1 MAKPLKELLTKL
13 NIPYNKTSL
22 YSQALTHPSYVNE
35 TSKKIEN
42 YQRLE
47 FMGDAVIQLI
57 ITRYIFFKYPKMNE
71 GNLSPL
77 RSNLVRMETLA
88 SLARDINLGDYIRLG
103 QGEEKSHGK
112 ERPSL
117 LCDCFEALMAA
128 CYLDLGLE
136 KTEEILLS
144 LFANYLTE
152 EGMENFLDLKDAKT
166 KLQELVQADK
176 KRSLTYRTVKVFGPS
191 NQPRFLIEVLLD
203 DVVLGTG
210 EGFSKKSAEQEAAK
224 DALSKMAR

>member
-1 MAKPLKELLTKL
+1 MARPLKELLTKL
-13 NIPYNKTSL
+13 KIPYNNTAL

-35 TSKKIEN
+35 NNKKIEN

-57 ITRYIFFKYPKMNE
+57 ITRYIFFKYPDMNE

-88 SLARDINLGDYIRLG
+88 SLAKDIHLGDYIRLG
-103 QGEEKSHGK
+103 LGEEKNNGK
-112 ERPSL
+112 DRPAL
-117 LCDCFEALMAA
+117 LCDVFEAFIAA

-136 KTEEILLS
+136 KAEEILMG
-144 LFANYLTE
+144 LFKKYLDE
-152 EGMENFLDLKDAKT
+152 EGMETFLDLKDAKT

-176 KRSLTYRTVKVFGPS
+176 KRSLAYRTVKVVGPS
-191 NQPRFLIEVLLD
+191 NQPRFQIEVLLD
-203 DVVLGTG
+203 DVVLGFG
-210 EGFSKKSAEQEAAK
+210 EGFSKKSAEQAAAK

>member
-1 MAKPLKELLTKL
+1 MAKPLKGLLTKL
-13 NIPYNKTSL
+13 EIPYKKTSL

-35 TSKKIEN
+35 AHQKIEN

-57 ITRYIFFKYPKMNE
+57 ITRYIFFKFPDMNE

-88 SLARDINLGDYIRLG
+88 SLAKEIDLGSYIRVG
-103 QGEEKSHGK
+103 QGEAKSHGQ

-117 LCDCFEALMAA
+117 LCDVFEALMAA
-128 CYLDLGLE
+128 CYLDVGLD
-136 KTEEILLS
+136 KTEEILLK
-144 LFANYLTE
+144 LFAHYLDDANIHT
-152 EGMENFLDLKDAKT
+152 FLDLKDPKT

-176 KRSLTYRTVKVFGPS
+176 KRSLSYHMVQMSGPS
-191 NQPRFLIEVLLD
+191 NQPHFIVEVLLD
-203 DVVLGTG
+203 NVVLGTG
-210 EGFSKKSAEQEAAK
+210 SGLSKKAAEQAAAK
-224 DALSKMAR
+224 DALSKMAK